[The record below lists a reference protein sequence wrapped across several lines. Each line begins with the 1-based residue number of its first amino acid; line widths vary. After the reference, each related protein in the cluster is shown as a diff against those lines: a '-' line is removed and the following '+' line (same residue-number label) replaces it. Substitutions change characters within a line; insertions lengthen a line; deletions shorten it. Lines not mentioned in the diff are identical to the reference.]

1 MFEKVKETGIYFIGT
16 IGVAVISFVISLLY
30 SNMFTTDDYGTY
42 SLIAA
47 LYSLLYQLFTG
58 WMTHSILRYYPEEKN
73 NENAKSLRNTMLF
86 ILVAV
91 SVIFALIM
99 LAGSIVY
106 RTSPLLRQMC
116 LVYIGVFFFEGLLL
130 VFNTF
135 IRAEGHSKQYSI
147 NTILN
152 STIKSVAIVVLY
164 YVIGFKSV
172 TVIIV
177 SLLIA
182 ELVQSSYIFVKYK
195 WGKIIDFKAV
205 SKKIIKQVVK
215 FGYPLIAVSV
225 IFNILTYSDRYI
237 IRLFQGASEVGL
249 YSYGYNMGNALFYT
263 MTNAIMLG
271 AYPRLTKEW
280 VEGGRQKTEEM
291 MTGYLNMF
299 FYLMIPATVGVI
311 ATGSRII
318 QTLCNRNYW
327 DSSSVFIITCIS
339 YATFGFAQY
348 TNKAW
353 ELTTNTRMILR
364 LNIISAVL
372 NIALNFLLIP
382 RFGYVVAAV
391 TTLTSFVV
399 YIILSMF
406 LSRKIFSFRCG
417 RRNVINIFVSSG
429 TMLAVLL
436 LLENHLR
443 RGLITLVIEILV
455 GVVIYVAMLLILQDK
470 AMKSIAKTVINK
482 IHG

>member
-16 IGVAVISFVISLLY
+16 IGVAVLSFIISLLY
-30 SNMFTTDDYGTY
+30 SNMFSTEDYGLY

-73 NENAKSLRNTMLF
+73 NQDARSLRNTILF
-86 ILVAV
+86 ILVVVFA
-91 SVIFALIM
+91 IFAVIMIVTSLIYH
-99 LAGSIVY
+99 AA
-106 RTSPLLRQMC
+106 PLLREMC

-130 VFNTF
+130 IFNTF
-135 IRAEGHSKQYSI
+135 IRAEGHSKQYSV

-152 STIKSVAIVVLY
+152 SAIKSVAIIILY
-164 YVIGFKSV
+164 YLIGFKSI

-177 SLLIA
+177 SLFIA
-182 ELVQSSYIFVKYK
+182 EFIQSTYIFIKYK
-195 WGKIIDFKAV
+195 WAAII
-205 SKKIIKQVVK
+205 SIREISGSIIRKVII

-280 VEGGRQKTEEM
+280 VEKGRAKTEEM
-291 MTGYLNMF
+291 MTSYLSMF
-299 FYLMIPATVGVI
+299 CYLMIPATFGVI
-311 ATGSRII
+311 GTGTRII
-318 QTLCNRNYW
+318 QSLCNQNYW
-327 DSSSVFIITCIS
+327 DSSTVFIITCIS

-353 ELTTNTRMILR
+353 ELTTNTKMILR
-364 LNIISAVL
+364 LNIMSALL
-372 NIALNFLLIP
+372 NVGLNFLLIP
-382 RFGYVVAAV
+382 RFGYVVAAI
-391 TTLTSFVV
+391 TTLASFVV
-399 YIILSMF
+399 YIILSLTM
-406 LSRKIFSFRCG
+406 SRKIFTYRFDM
-417 RRNVINIFVSSG
+417 RNLLNTVLASSV
-429 TMLAVLL
+429 MLIVLL
-436 LLENHLR
+436 LLNMVFKIGFLM
-443 RGLITLVIEILV
+443 LISQILIGVAVYVI
-455 GVVIYVAMLLILQDK
+455 MLLILQDK
-470 AMKSIAKTVINK
+470 TIKTMVKTLLVK
-482 IHG
+482 IK